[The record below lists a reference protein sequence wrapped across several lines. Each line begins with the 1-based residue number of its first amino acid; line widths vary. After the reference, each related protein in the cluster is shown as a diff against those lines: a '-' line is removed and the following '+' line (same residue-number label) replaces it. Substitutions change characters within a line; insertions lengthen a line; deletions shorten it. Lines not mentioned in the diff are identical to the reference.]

1 MKKFIL
7 VFLSSLLL
15 QLPAKADIVPNDV
28 ATIEALIDLHKT
40 MMDVYKSGE
49 TQEEITAASQF
60 SVKELAQKVN
70 NVKHNLHLKLSKGY
84 AVLQQVA
91 MMTSLVEK
99 SYHCIRN
106 YESFLEMTAS
116 IASSKPLVLLK
127 AYDVTKV
134 CQKRVSK
141 IKTLIEFNTAAQAN
155 LMRLDDRERM
165 DMLYLLQSEI
175 DGLENYLSWQTFHLK
190 MYSQGHLKFASIWDM
205 MNSEALDV
213 IAANAIALMS

>member
-1 MKKFIL
+1 MRKIIIA
-7 VFLSSLLL
+7 FLASLLL
-15 QLPAKADIVPNDV
+15 HLPAKADIVPNDV

-60 SVKELAQKVN
+60 SVKELAKKVN
-70 NVKHNLHLKLSKGY
+70 NVQHNLHLKLSKGV

-91 MMTSLVEK
+91 MMTTLVEK

-116 IASSKPLVLLK
+116 MTSHNPLILLK

-134 CQKRVSK
+134 CQRKVKK
-141 IKTLIEFNTAAQAN
+141 IRDLIEFNTAAQAN

-165 DMLYLLQSEI
+165 DLLYLLQNEI
-175 DGLENYLSWQTFHLK
+175 SSLEDYLSWQTFYLK
-190 MYSQGHLKFASIWDM
+190 MNAQGHLRFTSIWDM
-205 MNSEALDV
+205 MNSEALDA